1 MIKGRLYT
9 KCYPLPIELVA
20 DNIDPAAYPYQIATI
35 DVAKKEMTLAVYED
49 VIEAGQPFF
58 YIGGGA
64 TLGVS
69 QEPTAADTTQML
81 IQFPKNGTKTIAQT
95 PSSYNGLIGN
105 YYSGT
110 KVAKGFGV
118 VKDTKGVQSIDATTE
133 DQQIGWNSAYIDASK
148 IENAE
153 TPGTIV
159 VPLTGDLETAIKDAI
174 IDAQTGKVNVYSVDG
189 ILIKKNVKVSEA
201 TEGLTK
207 GIYIVG
213 NKKVAVK

>member
-1 MIKGRLYT
+1 M
-9 KCYPLPIELVA
+9 
-20 DNIDPAAYPYQIATI
+20 
-35 DVAKKEMTLAVYED
+35 
-49 VIEAGQPFF
+49 
-58 YIGGGA
+58 
-64 TLGVS
+64 
-69 QEPTAADTTQML
+69 
-81 IQFPKNGTKTIAQT
+81 
-95 PSSYNGLIGN
+95 IGN

-118 VKDTKGVQSIDATTE
+118 VKETKGVQSIDATTE

-201 TEGLTK
+201 TEGLAK